1 MTSPIWIRPD
11 RLPPCPAIL
20 LFPCSCGDSCLGCPR
35 AKLWVPHFSRFLREV
50 GILVSS
56 PEPFHATA
64 SHPRRIYSNDPR
76 TTPLCSCFPC
86 KSGRMAGTIGATPD
100 RAASSKT
107 VGQLTWDEKG
117 DIMNMPQQAGQGSE
131 LSHPRSSKPC
141 PEREEEARK
150 IRRLQV
156 MISMVMSVIG
166 QDPNLTVEEASE
178 LAAGAKRAALAMFPD
193 KELAYDLL
201 YKPRL
206 QRLMKE
212 RFRLQ

>member
-1 MTSPIWIRPD
+1 MNIHRQEGQATG
-11 RLPPCPAIL
+11 
-20 LFPCSCGDSCLGCPR
+20 FPLADQD
-35 AKLWVPHFSRFLREV
+35 AVRER
-50 GILVSS
+50 
-56 PEPFHATA
+56 E
-64 SHPRRIYSNDPR
+64 
-76 TTPLCSCFPC
+76 
-86 KSGRMAGTIGATPD
+86 
-100 RAASSKT
+100 
-107 VGQLTWDEKG
+107 E
-117 DIMNMPQQAGQGSE
+117 
-131 LSHPRSSKPC
+131 
-141 PEREEEARK
+141 EEEARK